1 MSNTNHDFLVKNG
14 LVVGQAITSTGTLT
28 QAGQTFPASD
38 GSAGQYLK
46 TNGSG
51 ALSWGTVNTSFNI
64 TDGTTTDTVGSTET
78 VTFTG
83 GTNISLAVTDNTV
96 TITNDVVDSDDIT
109 EGSSN
114 LFYTDARAIAAI
126 QGASNLTID
135 GGTLYVDTAADRVG
149 ISDTSPQQK
158 LDVAGNIGV
167 NGSEVID
174 ASGNIV
180 GSVADSA
187 MTVGGS
193 LAGVLS
199 NLKVQYG
206 TAYSGTPIQGSFFFD
221 SLNQKL
227 KVYTGSAF
235 IDAVPAGSGGGGGG
249 GATDANTTF
258 RNYSYTLTGTTS
270 AVSGVDDNE
279 LTAGAFIIGHKYTIT
294 SVGNT
299 DFTAIGAS
307 GNTVGVVFTATGVG
321 SGTGQAKQTLFY
333 DTTSSATRVVAYVNG
348 IKQVYGSGRD
358 FVATTGTSVAFTYN
372 LGSGDTVDIQVYEL
386 LTNAAYYVKS
396 EVYTQTEVNS
406 QISTGVSAYL
416 PLAGG
421 TMTGD
426 LTVTGAN
433 THLDGRNSAG
443 LTLDLSGTGH
453 YTIKESTTNDIIKLG
468 GTGTSNFISHN
479 ISSGNVGIG
488 TDNPAE
494 KLEVN
499 GSIKVGNLKIQ
510 NEHGGRIGFNRNT
523 ANGAIYDSSY
533 AAFQINGATSTL
545 DYLSFEAYPVS
556 GSASNAMSIKSN
568 GNVGIGTT
576 GPNESLHIYRASGDA
591 SFKVQSASQ
600 TLRIDQ
606 NSIRT
611 TTNSPLAMFTNS
623 TSTQGFRIENDGRMI
638 IGHTGGQTN
647 VKLTVAGNVKMG
659 SAATSSWANTIN
671 DIGGLDIIV
680 GSGSTGLTVWD
691 DNAQSTPRFKVT
703 RAGDV
708 GIGTSSPLGRLHLKN
723 AIAGA
728 SHTYSYDGNGITVE
742 SDEPTIQIVA
752 QDSGTHGGSLLWRY
766 GDNLFAAN
774 ANPTTDNLEFISGV
788 TTGNDFNVHAGTN
801 VTSYKKTLVI
811 GADGNVSI
819 QSGQLVLSNL
829 SSNPTS
835 PVTGGM
841 YYNTTTNLAY
851 VYNGSTWNQISNVP
865 FGATG
870 GTETTYSSGGNN
882 YKVHTFTSSGTF
894 TALGVGDVDVL
905 IVAGGGGGGTCNTSE
920 QGGGGGG
927 AGGFIT
933 SSGTSGRNTSAISS
947 ITVQPQSYTVTVG
960 SGGTG
965 GAFAEDQP
973 GTQGGNSSVFG
984 ITAIGGGGGGGNATE
999 GQSGGCGGG
1008 GKESNGVGRS
1018 GTAGQGFGGGA
1029 GSETDDRGGGGG
1041 GAGQAGQNYNAGSR
1055 SAGGNGLANSIRT
1068 GSAVN
1073 YAGGGGGGG
1082 TRLGVAIGGA
1092 GGGGGAGVAGAANTG
1107 GGGGSDTASVS
1118 STKGQNGG
1126 SGIIVIRYQV

>member
-1 MSNTNHDFLVKNG
+1 MSNTNHDFIVKNG
-14 LVVGQAITSTGTLT
+14 LVVGSAITSTGTLT

-38 GSAGQYLK
+38 GSANQYLK

-51 ALSWGTVNTSFNI
+51 ALSWGTVSTSFNI
-64 TDGTTTDTVGSTET
+64 TDGTTTDTVGLTET

-406 QISTGVSAYL
+406 QISTALSGAISPSSA
-416 PLAGG
+416 
-421 TMTGD
+421 TIND
-426 LTVTGAN
+426 INISRITGAN
-433 THLDGRNSAG
+433 DYTQIKKTS
-443 LTLDLSGTGH
+443 TGSNLAI
-453 YTIKESTTNDIIKLG
+453 TSQESIYLNIDANNDQTNRSVVIATNTDAPGG
-468 GTGTSNFISHN
+468 GTVIAKFQEDGKVGIGTTTPGENLEIHDATMSTLSLSYEGTAGNGSSIDSNLKPPTAIAAPLTSQILFSDDGVYRQNIYFKTKTSATASSGLSTRMTISPG
-479 ISSGNVGIG
+479 GNVGIG
-488 TDNPAE
+488 ATIPTAKLHVEGTFQVRSSSSSIFNDTNNAE
-494 KLEVN
+494 NVRMLVSGTHFNADGADKDFRVESDGNSNMLFVDG
-499 GSIKVGNLKIQ
+499 GSNQVRVGTGSNVTFGDARLQ
-510 NEHGGRIGFNRNT
+510 VLGPSSGWNIGLDVAAT
-523 ANGAIYDSSY
+523 TSTSGAIGI
-533 AAFQINGATSTL
+533 AVA
-545 DYLSFEAYPVS
+545 S
-556 GSASNAMSIKSN
+556 GSSARVLRVDK
-568 GNVGIGTT
+568 VGIGIVGTIDQSNSGVTYNTT
-576 GPNESLHIYRASGDA
+576 SDRRLKDNIEPIADATDKLMSMKPVTHTWIAAPEADAVHGFIAQEMQEVVPEAVSGDA
-591 SFKVQSASQ
+591 
-600 TLRIDQ
+600 
-606 NSIRT
+606 
-611 TTNSPLAMFTNS
+611 
-623 TSTQGFRIENDGRMI
+623 
-638 IGHTGGQTN
+638 
-647 VKLTVAGNVKMG
+647 
-659 SAATSSWANTIN
+659 
-671 DIGGLDIIV
+671 
-680 GSGSTGLTVWD
+680 
-691 DNAQSTPRFKVT
+691 
-703 RAGDV
+703 
-708 GIGTSSPLGRLHLKN
+708 
-723 AIAGA
+723 
-728 SHTYSYDGNGITVE
+728 E
-742 SDEPTIQIVA
+742 SDEMMSMDYGRITPVIVA
-752 QDSGTHGGSLLWRY
+752 ALQDALKEIKELKTRI
-766 GDNLFAAN
+766 DE
-774 ANPTTDNLEFISGV
+774 LE
-788 TTGNDFNVHAGTN
+788 N
-801 VTSYKKTLVI
+801 K
-811 GADGNVSI
+811 
-819 QSGQLVLSNL
+819 
-829 SSNPTS
+829 
-835 PVTGGM
+835 
-841 YYNTTTNLAY
+841 
-851 VYNGSTWNQISNVP
+851 
-865 FGATG
+865 
-870 GTETTYSSGGNN
+870 
-882 YKVHTFTSSGTF
+882 
-894 TALGVGDVDVL
+894 
-905 IVAGGGGGGTCNTSE
+905 
-920 QGGGGGG
+920 
-927 AGGFIT
+927 
-933 SSGTSGRNTSAISS
+933 
-947 ITVQPQSYTVTVG
+947 
-960 SGGTG
+960 
-965 GAFAEDQP
+965 
-973 GTQGGNSSVFG
+973 
-984 ITAIGGGGGGGNATE
+984 
-999 GQSGGCGGG
+999 
-1008 GKESNGVGRS
+1008 
-1018 GTAGQGFGGGA
+1018 
-1029 GSETDDRGGGGG
+1029 
-1041 GAGQAGQNYNAGSR
+1041 
-1055 SAGGNGLANSIRT
+1055 
-1068 GSAVN
+1068 
-1073 YAGGGGGGG
+1073 
-1082 TRLGVAIGGA
+1082 
-1092 GGGGGAGVAGAANTG
+1092 
-1107 GGGGSDTASVS
+1107 
-1118 STKGQNGG
+1118 
-1126 SGIIVIRYQV
+1126 